1 MAASIRR
8 ATPIALAATLSVVSK
23 NQNNLISVV
32 RKPKRKQGFH
42 DHAFQSIPLVL
53 GTRKCSTLNFQK
65 MCKVKASVNDKVDAI
80 STWQSEFLEREI
92 EIANAEYQELK
103 ENELN
108 RKDVSNL
115 NSK

>member
-1 MAASIRR
+1 
-8 ATPIALAATLSVVSK
+8 
-23 NQNNLISVV
+23 
-32 RKPKRKQGFH
+32 
-42 DHAFQSIPLVL
+42 
-53 GTRKCSTLNFQK
+53 